1 MTAQPVQ
8 RRAAVRVLIM
18 VVLVAGNIAM
28 ALALS
33 RRSLQIDPTAPRPER
48 TCSHDTTAGNNVPHD
63 DCLDR
68 VSPPVATGQSDNP
81 NQGGKPS
88 KEELSK
94 LKANMPSDEEIS
106 ELLAKA
112 DEKVS
117 TFEKAVTSAK
127 PHLDKFDTNQATNYL
142 NAASTAHQLIQATKK
157 NGPSA
162 YRLIGVL
169 ATLDDLSVDAANG
182 SAYLLAA
189 DEQQVLKGNA
199 PDMHTQGAVIA
210 LITAGTACNE
220 FLN

>member
-1 MTAQPVQ
+1 MT
-8 RRAAVRVLIM
+8 RRLATMCLMTIALI
-18 VVLVAGNIAM
+18 GF
-28 ALALS
+28 
-33 RRSLQIDPTAPRPER
+33 RS
-48 TCSHDTTAGNNVPHD
+48 
-63 DCLDR
+63 
-68 VSPPVATGQSDNP
+68 PVATGQSDNP

-210 LITAGTACNE
+210 LITAGTACNDISE
-220 FLN
+220 LIFHATMRFVDAEEQILGQFLSN